1 MELEVV
7 HEKSD
12 DGCSNDRSCRS
23 PEENSTTYLQDLDSH
38 MGDIL

>member
-7 HEKSD
+7 REKSD
-12 DGCSNDRSCRS
+12 AGCGNDRSCRS